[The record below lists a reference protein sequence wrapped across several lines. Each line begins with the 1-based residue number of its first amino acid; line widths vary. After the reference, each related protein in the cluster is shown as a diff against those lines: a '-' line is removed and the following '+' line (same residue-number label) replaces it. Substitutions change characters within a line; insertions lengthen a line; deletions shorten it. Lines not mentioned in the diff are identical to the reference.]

1 MKTTKTTTQED
12 SIKYLLNALET
23 TENQEDFLLEFWL
36 FWVQNVTIKTRDF
49 QQVLSSPS
57 VNKWFIMALQKE
69 ETEFR
74 LLASRYPEIQG
85 AAKDKLYIEC
95 VNKLMSRFPKALLD
109 EAQKREVKP
118 QYTKVAG
125 KHIESPI
132 INLN

>member
-1 MKTTKTTTQED
+1 MKTTTQED
-12 SIKYLLNALET
+12 SIKYLLDAFQT
-23 TENQEDFLLEFWL
+23 TETKEDFLLVFWIH
-36 FWVQNVTIKTRDF
+36 WVENVTIRTRDF
-49 QQVLSSPS
+49 QQVLASPS
-57 VNKWFIMALQKE
+57 VNKWFIMAIQKE
-69 ETEFR
+69 ETEYR

-132 INLN
+132 TNLN